1 MTQPS
6 YDQSMKATLE
16 RPLDSRKVSFAQDC
30 QVEHNHTGQSGS
42 LETPAFQGN
51 ILGASQPVSLPVPP
65 LQIATRRV
73 RKVTPQEREASLA
86 LAALC
91 MQSDGRNGLLPQTAN
106 QYLDKVP
113 AKRSKDRLIKSFPE
127 LVHALVTEMNATAP
141 HVLKWVDRGK
151 AFIILEPQ
159 V

>member
-65 LQIATRRV
+65 LQIATRRM
-73 RKVTPQEREASLA
+73 RKVTPQEHEASLA

-106 QYLDKVP
+106 QYLEKVP
-113 AKRSKDRLIKSFPE
+113 TKRSKDERSFPA
-127 LVHALVTEMNATAP
+127 LVHALVTEMDATAR
-141 HVLKWVDRGK
+141 HVLQWVGRGE
-151 AFIILEPQ
+151 AFIIREPQ